1 LSAILEMKCGASPK
15 SLYAFELERH
25 RRSCALE
32 GTQMIRRSS
41 KLVASHAIFLA
52 LTLAYL
58 AGSALLVDAGQK
70 KAGSILTADKG
81 KFNILVDGKS
91 LGHEEFEITP
101 GGSGWVAKGST
112 HLTVEGAPP
121 TTVTGTLV
129 LQPDG
134 DPISYDWTSRADKTN
149 GAHVDFANG
158 VAKMTLQVE
167 GARPFEQQLTFN
179 SPLVLVL
186 DNNLYHQYAI
196 LTHVYDWTHRGEQT
210 FSVLIPQQLTP
221 GTIKVDSA
229 GTVTADG
236 KSYEGLTVKTADI
249 ELTLYLDSNH
259 RLMRL
264 EVPASKAAVVR
275 E

>member
-1 LSAILEMKCGASPK
+1 MK
-15 SLYAFELERH
+15 
-25 RRSCALE
+25 
-32 GTQMIRRSS
+32 TRSS
-41 KLVASHAIFLA
+41 LTAVSFHIFVALVFLSVTTGA
-52 LTLAYL
+52 F
-58 AGSALLVDAGQK
+58 LLHAGQK

-129 LQPDG
+129 LAPDG
-134 DPISYDWTSRADKTN
+134 DPISYDWTSRTDKTN
-149 GAHVDFANG
+149 GAHVDFTNG
-158 VAKMTLQVE
+158 VAKMTLQME
-167 GARPFEQQLTFN
+167 GAHPFEQELTFN
-179 SPLVLVL
+179 STMVLVL

-196 LTHVYDWTHRGEQT
+196 LSHVYDWTRRGEQT

-236 KSYEGLTVKTADI
+236 KSYDGLTVKTADI

-264 EVPASKAAVVR
+264 EVPASKAAVIR

>member
-1 LSAILEMKCGASPK
+1 MGLSKERRMTRGSSKVALSFRVFPLLAFLSIAGTAIL
-15 SLYAFELERH
+15 
-25 RRSCALE
+25 
-32 GTQMIRRSS
+32 
-41 KLVASHAIFLA
+41 VHAGQKR
-52 LTLAYL
+52 
-58 AGSALLVDAGQK
+58 GSALLA
-70 KAGSILTADKG
+70 ADKG
-81 KFNILVDGKS
+81 KFNILVDAKS

-101 GGSGWVAKGST
+101 GGSGWVAKGTT

-134 DPISYDWTSRADKTN
+134 SPISYDWTSRADKTN
-149 GAHVDFANG
+149 GAHVDFTNG
-158 VAKMTLQVE
+158 VAKMTLQME
-167 GARPFEQQLTFN
+167 GARPFEQELSFN

-196 LTHVYDWTHRGEQT
+196 LVRLYDWVHKGEQS

-221 GTIKVDSA
+221 GTIKVDSS
-229 GTVTADG
+229 GTVTAEG

-249 ELTLYLDSNH
+249 EMILYLDSNH
-259 RLMRL
+259 RLMRI

>member
-1 LSAILEMKCGASPK
+1 MNTRSTELTVSFRILLVLVFLSI
-15 SLYAFELERH
+15 
-25 RRSCALE
+25 
-32 GTQMIRRSS
+32 
-41 KLVASHAIFLA
+41 
-52 LTLAYL
+52 
-58 AGSALLVDAGQK
+58 AGSAFLLHAGQK
-70 KAGSILTADKG
+70 RTGSVLASDKG
-81 KFNILVDGKS
+81 KFNILVGGKS

-134 DPISYDWTSRADKTN
+134 DPISYDWSSQSDKTN
-149 GAHVDFANG
+149 GAHVDFTNG

-167 GARPFEQQLTFN
+167 GARPFEQQLSFN

-236 KSYEGLTVKTADI
+236 KPYEGLTVKTADI
-249 ELTLYLDSNH
+249 ELTLYLDPNH

>member
-1 LSAILEMKCGASPK
+1 MK
-15 SLYAFELERH
+15 
-25 RRSCALE
+25 
-32 GTQMIRRSS
+32 TRSS
-41 KLVASHAIFLA
+41 LTAVSFHIFVALVFLSVTTGA
-52 LTLAYL
+52 F
-58 AGSALLVDAGQK
+58 LLHAGQK

-121 TTVTGTLV
+121 TTDTGTLV
-129 LQPDG
+129 LAPDG

-149 GAHVDFANG
+149 GAHVDFSNG
-158 VAKMTLQVE
+158 VAKMTLQME
-167 GARPFEQQLTFN
+167 GARPFEQELTFN
-179 SPLVLVL
+179 SPRVLVL

-196 LTHVYDWTHRGEQT
+196 LSHVYDWTHRGEQT

-229 GTVTADG
+229 GTVSADG
-236 KSYEGLTVKTADI
+236 KSYDGLTVKTADI

-264 EVPASKAAVVR
+264 EVPASKAAVIR

>member
-1 LSAILEMKCGASPK
+1 MK
-15 SLYAFELERH
+15 
-25 RRSCALE
+25 
-32 GTQMIRRSS
+32 TRSS
-41 KLVASHAIFLA
+41 LTAVSFHIFVALVFLSVTTGA
-52 LTLAYL
+52 F
-58 AGSALLVDAGQK
+58 LLHAGQK

-81 KFNILVDGKS
+81 KFNILVEGKS

-129 LQPDG
+129 LAPDG
-134 DPISYDWTSRADKTN
+134 DPISYDWTSRTDKTN
-149 GAHVDFANG
+149 GAHVDFTNG
-158 VAKMTLQVE
+158 VAKMTLQME
-167 GARPFEQQLTFN
+167 GARPFEQELTFN
-179 SPLVLVL
+179 SPMVLVL

-196 LTHVYDWTHRGEQT
+196 LSHVYDWTRRGEQT

-236 KSYEGLTVKTADI
+236 KSYDGLTVKTADI
-249 ELTLYLDSNH
+249 ELTLYLDANH

-264 EVPASKAAVVR
+264 EVPASKAAVIR

>member
-1 LSAILEMKCGASPK
+1 MK
-15 SLYAFELERH
+15 
-25 RRSCALE
+25 
-32 GTQMIRRSS
+32 TRSS
-41 KLVASHAIFLA
+41 LTAVSFHIFVALVFLSVTTGA
-52 LTLAYL
+52 F
-58 AGSALLVDAGQK
+58 LLHAGQK

-129 LQPDG
+129 LAPDG
-134 DPISYDWTSRADKTN
+134 DPISYDWTSRTDKTN
-149 GAHVDFANG
+149 GAHVDFTNG
-158 VAKMTLQVE
+158 VAKMTLQME
-167 GARPFEQQLTFN
+167 GARPFEQELTFN
-179 SPLVLVL
+179 SPMVLVL

-196 LTHVYDWTHRGEQT
+196 LSHVYDWTHRGEQT

-236 KSYEGLTVKTADI
+236 KSYDGLTVKTADI
-249 ELTLYLDSNH
+249 ELTLYLDANH

-264 EVPASKAAVVR
+264 EVPASKAAVIR

>member
-1 LSAILEMKCGASPK
+1 MLLKLRGPGAAALSKE
-15 SLYAFELERH
+15 
-25 RRSCALE
+25 
-32 GTQMIRRSS
+32 TQMNRRSS
-41 KLVASHAIFLA
+41 KLVPTLPILVALA
-52 LTLAYL
+52 LACL
-58 AGSALLVDAGQK
+58 AGNALLLHAGQK
-70 KAGSILTADKG
+70 KTSSVLAADKG

-101 GGSGWVAKGST
+101 GGSGWVAKGTT

-129 LQPDG
+129 LAPDG

-149 GAHVDFANG
+149 GAHVDFTNG
-158 VAKMTLQVE
+158 VAKMTLQME
-167 GARPFEQQLTFN
+167 GAHPFEQELTFN
-179 SPLVLVL
+179 SPLVVVL

-196 LTHVYDWTHRGEQT
+196 LSHVYDWTRRGEQT

-236 KSYEGLTVKTADI
+236 KSYEALSVKTADI
-249 ELTLYLDSNH
+249 ELTLYLDANH

-264 EVPASKAAVVR
+264 EVPASKAAVIR

>member
-1 LSAILEMKCGASPK
+1 MK
-15 SLYAFELERH
+15 
-25 RRSCALE
+25 
-32 GTQMIRRSS
+32 TRSS
-41 KLVASHAIFLA
+41 LTAVSFHIFVALVFLSVTTGA
-52 LTLAYL
+52 F
-58 AGSALLVDAGQK
+58 LLHAGQK

-129 LQPDG
+129 LAPDG

-149 GAHVDFANG
+149 GAHVDFSNG
-158 VAKMTLQVE
+158 VAKMTLQME
-167 GARPFEQQLTFN
+167 GARPFEQELTFN
-179 SPLVLVL
+179 SPRVLVL

-196 LTHVYDWTHRGEQT
+196 LSHVYDWTHRGEQT

-229 GTVTADG
+229 GTVSADG
-236 KSYEGLTVKTADI
+236 KSYDGLTVKTADI

-264 EVPASKAAVVR
+264 EVPASKAAVIR

>member
-1 LSAILEMKCGASPK
+1 MK
-15 SLYAFELERH
+15 
-25 RRSCALE
+25 
-32 GTQMIRRSS
+32 TRSS
-41 KLVASHAIFLA
+41 LTAVSFHIFVALVFLSVTTGA
-52 LTLAYL
+52 F
-58 AGSALLVDAGQK
+58 LLHAGQK

-121 TTVTGTLV
+121 TSVTGTLV
-129 LQPDG
+129 LAPDG
-134 DPISYDWTSRADKTN
+134 NPISYDWTSRTDKTN
-149 GAHVDFANG
+149 GAHVDFTNG
-158 VAKMTLQVE
+158 VAKMTLQME
-167 GARPFEQQLTFN
+167 GARPFEQELTFN
-179 SPLVLVL
+179 SPMVLVL

-196 LTHVYDWTHRGEQT
+196 LSHVYDWTRRGEQT

-236 KSYEGLTVKTADI
+236 KSYDGLTVKTADI
-249 ELTLYLDSNH
+249 ELTLYLDANH

-264 EVPASKAAVVR
+264 EVPASKAAVIR

>member
-1 LSAILEMKCGASPK
+1 MK
-15 SLYAFELERH
+15 
-25 RRSCALE
+25 
-32 GTQMIRRSS
+32 TRSS
-41 KLVASHAIFLA
+41 LTAVSFHIFVALVFLSVTTGA
-52 LTLAYL
+52 F
-58 AGSALLVDAGQK
+58 LLHAGQK

-129 LQPDG
+129 LAPDG
-134 DPISYDWTSRADKTN
+134 DPISYDWTSRTDKTN
-149 GAHVDFANG
+149 GAHVDFTNG
-158 VAKMTLQVE
+158 VAKMTLQME
-167 GARPFEQQLTFN
+167 GARPFEQELTFN
-179 SPLVLVL
+179 SPMVLVL

-196 LTHVYDWTHRGEQT
+196 LSHVYDWTRRGEQT

-236 KSYEGLTVKTADI
+236 KSYDGLTVKTADI
-249 ELTLYLDSNH
+249 ELTLYLDVNH

-264 EVPASKAAVVR
+264 EVPASKAAVIR

>member
-1 LSAILEMKCGASPK
+1 MK
-15 SLYAFELERH
+15 
-25 RRSCALE
+25 
-32 GTQMIRRSS
+32 TRSS
-41 KLVASHAIFLA
+41 LTAVSFHIFVALVFLSVTTGA
-52 LTLAYL
+52 F
-58 AGSALLVDAGQK
+58 LLHAGQK

-121 TTVTGTLV
+121 TSVTGTLV
-129 LQPDG
+129 LAPDG
-134 DPISYDWTSRADKTN
+134 DPISYDWTSRTDKTN
-149 GAHVDFANG
+149 GAHVDFTNG
-158 VAKMTLQVE
+158 VAKMTLQME
-167 GARPFEQQLTFN
+167 GAHPFEQELTFN
-179 SPLVLVL
+179 SPMVLVL

-196 LTHVYDWTHRGEQT
+196 LSHVYDWTHRGEQT

-236 KSYEGLTVKTADI
+236 KSYDGLTVKTADI
-249 ELTLYLDSNH
+249 ELTLYLDANH

-264 EVPASKAAVVR
+264 EVPASKAAVIR

>member
-1 LSAILEMKCGASPK
+1 MK
-15 SLYAFELERH
+15 
-25 RRSCALE
+25 
-32 GTQMIRRSS
+32 TRSS
-41 KLVASHAIFLA
+41 LTAVSFHIFVALVFLSVTTGA
-52 LTLAYL
+52 F
-58 AGSALLVDAGQK
+58 LLHAGQK

-129 LQPDG
+129 LAPDG
-134 DPISYDWTSRADKTN
+134 DPISYDWTSRTDKTN
-149 GAHVDFANG
+149 GAHVDFTNG
-158 VAKMTLQVE
+158 VAKMTLQME
-167 GARPFEQQLTFN
+167 GAHPFEQELTFN
-179 SPLVLVL
+179 SPMVLVL

-196 LTHVYDWTHRGEQT
+196 LSHVYDWTRRGEQT

-236 KSYEGLTVKTADI
+236 KSYDGLTVKTADI
-249 ELTLYLDSNH
+249 ELTLYLDANH

-264 EVPASKAAVVR
+264 EVPASKAAVIR

>member
-1 LSAILEMKCGASPK
+1 MK
-15 SLYAFELERH
+15 
-25 RRSCALE
+25 
-32 GTQMIRRSS
+32 TRSS
-41 KLVASHAIFLA
+41 LTAVSFHIFVALVFLSVTTGA
-52 LTLAYL
+52 F
-58 AGSALLVDAGQK
+58 LLHAGQK

-81 KFNILVDGKS
+81 KFNILVEGKS

-129 LQPDG
+129 LAPDG
-134 DPISYDWTSRADKTN
+134 DPISYDWTSRTDKTN
-149 GAHVDFANG
+149 GAHVDFTNG
-158 VAKMTLQVE
+158 VAKMTLQME
-167 GARPFEQQLTFN
+167 GARPFEQELTFN
-179 SPLVLVL
+179 SPMVLVL

-196 LTHVYDWTHRGEQT
+196 LSHVYDWTHRGEQT

-236 KSYEGLTVKTADI
+236 KSYDGLTVKTADI
-249 ELTLYLDSNH
+249 ELTLYLDANH

-264 EVPASKAAVVR
+264 EVPASKAAVIR